1 MNSGDTAFVLL
12 CAAMVCFM
20 TPGLAFFYGGLV
32 RKQNV
37 LTIMMQ
43 NFISMGVVTTIWF
56 ICGFSL
62 AFGTDVHGIIGN
74 LQYAF
79 LNGVGLQPSVLYGHT
94 IPFLA
99 FFAFQLMF
107 AIITPAL
114 ITGAFAERMSFKGY
128 LLFLALWS
136 IAVYIP
142 IAHWVWG
149 GGFLQKMGVI
159 DFAGGLVVHESAG
172 IAALASAIF
181 IGKRH
186 TALGESTLPHNVT
199 YVALGTGILW
209 FGWFAFN
216 GGSALAA
223 NAVAAIAVVDTGIA
237 GASAMLAWLCISWLC
252 EKKPGFTGSL
262 VGAIVG
268 MAAVTPGSG
277 FVQPWGAFLIGIMAA
292 VVVYMVI
299 RLWARNAFDDALD
312 VFSAHGVGGV
322 LGTLLAGVFAVKSVG
337 GIAGLVDGNPMQILI
352 QLGAVAIVGVYS
364 FGVTFLLLKLINR
377 FVPVRVSEA
386 EENKGLDE
394 CLHGERAYEFTE
406 TIAATASHQK

>member
-32 RKQNV
+32 RKQHV

-43 NFISMGVVTTIWF
+43 NFISMGVVTVIWF
-56 ICGFSL
+56 VCGFSL
-62 AFGTDVHGIIGN
+62 AFGSDVHGIIGN

-79 LNGVGLQPSVLYGHT
+79 LNGVGMQPSNLYGQT

-114 ITGAFAERMSFKGY
+114 ITGAFADRMSFKGY
-128 LLFLALWS
+128 LLFVALWS

-149 GGFLQKMGVI
+149 GGFLQQMGVV

-186 TALGESTLPHNVT
+186 IAPGESTSPHNVT

-223 NAVAAIAVVDTGIA
+223 NAVAAVAVVNTGVA
-237 GASAMLAWLCISWLC
+237 GASAMLAWLCLGWLS
-252 EKKPGFTGSL
+252 EKKPSFTGSL

-277 FVQPWGAFLIGIMAA
+277 FVQPWGAFLIGIAAAA
-292 VVVYMVI
+292 VVYTVI
-299 RLWARNAFDDALD
+299 RLWAKNVIDDALD
-312 VFSAHGVGGV
+312 VFGAHGVGGV
-322 LGTLLAGVFAVKSVG
+322 LGTLLLGVFAVKGVG
-337 GIAGLVDGNPMQILI
+337 GVAGLVDGNTTQFFI
-352 QLGAVAIVGVYS
+352 QLGAVAIVGAYA

-377 FVPVRVSEA
+377 FVPLRVPEA
-386 EENKGLDE
+386 EERKGLDAY
-394 CLHGERAYEFTE
+394 LHGESAYEFSE
-406 TIAATASHQK
+406 TVVEPTLEA

>member
-32 RKQNV
+32 RKQHV

-43 NFISMGVVTTIWF
+43 NFISMGVVTVIWF
-56 ICGFSL
+56 VCGFSL

-79 LNGVGLQPSVLYGHT
+79 LNGVGMQPSTLYGQT

-114 ITGAFAERMSFKGY
+114 ITGAFADRMSFKGY
-128 LLFLALWS
+128 LLFVALWS

-149 GGFLQKMGVI
+149 GGFLQQMGVV

-172 IAALASAIF
+172 VAALASAIF

-186 TALGESTLPHNVT
+186 IVPGESTSPHNAT

-223 NAVAAIAVVDTGIA
+223 NAVAAVAVVNTGIA
-237 GASAMLAWLCISWLC
+237 GASAMLTWLCIGWFL
-252 EKKPGFTGSL
+252 EKKPGVTGSL
-262 VGAIVG
+262 VGSIVG

-277 FVQPWGAFLIGIMAA
+277 FVQPWSALLIGIAA
-292 VVVYMVI
+292 AAVVYMVI
-299 RLWARNAFDDALD
+299 RLLKKSAVDDALD
-312 VFSAHGVGGV
+312 VFGAHGVGGV
-322 LGTLLAGVFAVKSVG
+322 LGTLLLGVLAVKSVG
-337 GIAGLVDGNPMQILI
+337 GAAGLIDGNPMQFLI

-364 FGVTFLLLKLINR
+364 FGMTFLLLKLINR
-377 FVPVRVSEA
+377 FVPVRVPEA
-386 EENKGLDE
+386 EERKGLDGY
-394 CLHGERAYEFTE
+394 LHGEAAYEFAGTV
-406 TIAATASHQK
+406 TQTDLHNK